1 MRFLAAFDKFKDSLA
16 ADEVCSLARR
26 TLHNCLPGAAVRETP
41 LTDGGEGFC
50 EILTKACGGRFLN
63 FVVTGPMGDPVE
75 ASVGFVAVEKL
86 SPQVRELEEFPSC
99 GELALVEMA
108 SAAGL
113 QQVSLGL
120 RDPWTA
126 STLGVGELLRRV
138 AEEGAAAILLGIGG
152 SATNDLGLGALR
164 SLGLRFLDSQGG
176 EVGNPCPNAW
186 CRISCIDGEL
196 LTLPPL
202 IIACDVENP
211 LLGPHGAAATYGPQK
226 GLDLVDLDR
235 MDREAGRLAGLLR
248 KKFMQGDDVLLE
260 PGSGAAGGMGFG
272 MRVAYEARFVRGFGL
287 VRAGLGLQEKILESE
302 IILTGEGCFD
312 SSSLDGKGPVMVLE
326 EAARQGREAFLL
338 AGSVEQGVAKATEE
352 RFPRVRVLSISRPE
366 LTLDENLGRSR
377 EFFEQSL
384 RKLVEEEEWKI
395 P

>member
-1 MRFLAAFDKFKDSLA
+1 M
-16 ADEVCSLARR
+16 EVS
-26 TLHNCLPGAAVRETP
+26 GAP
-41 LTDGGEGFC
+41 
-50 EILTKACGGRFLN
+50 
-63 FVVTGPMGDPVE
+63 
-75 ASVGFVAVEKL
+75 
-86 SPQVRELEEFPSC
+86 LEEFPSW

-202 IIACDVENP
+202 IIACDV
-211 LLGPHGAAATYGPQK
+211 
-226 GLDLVDLDR
+226 
-235 MDREAGRLAGLLR
+235 
-248 KKFMQGDDVLLE
+248 
-260 PGSGAAGGMGFG
+260 
-272 MRVAYEARFVRGFGL
+272 
-287 VRAGLGLQEKILESE
+287 
-302 IILTGEGCFD
+302 
-312 SSSLDGKGPVMVLE
+312 DG
-326 EAARQGREAFLL
+326 
-338 AGSVEQGVAKATEE
+338 
-352 RFPRVRVLSISRPE
+352 
-366 LTLDENLGRSR
+366 
-377 EFFEQSL
+377 
-384 RKLVEEEEWKI
+384 
-395 P
+395 